1 MEEKELFQTTEEVL
15 VLQVCEI
22 LKENNINYI
31 RRDEGVGSYLNVAWG
46 NNTGIKKI
54 FVKSEDYE
62 KSLMLMETFK
72 EIGNDCESSEIP
84 EELRE
89 DVDEEMMEK
98 EINKYKSMKCF
109 LFVGIPLIMMIIVV
123 ISIIIAV

>member
-31 RRDEGVGSYLNVAWG
+31 KRDEGVGSYLNITCG
-46 NNTGIKKI
+46 NNFGLKRI
-54 FVKSEDYE
+54 FVRSEDYQNALKLIEIFE
-62 KSLMLMETFK
+62 KNSRDNEFLQE
-72 EIGNDCESSEIP
+72 P
-84 EELRE
+84 QE
-89 DVDEEMMEK
+89 DEQIMDN
-98 EINKYKSMKCF
+98 EINKYKNIKRA
-109 LFVGIPLIMMIIVV
+109 LFVWIPLIMMIIVV